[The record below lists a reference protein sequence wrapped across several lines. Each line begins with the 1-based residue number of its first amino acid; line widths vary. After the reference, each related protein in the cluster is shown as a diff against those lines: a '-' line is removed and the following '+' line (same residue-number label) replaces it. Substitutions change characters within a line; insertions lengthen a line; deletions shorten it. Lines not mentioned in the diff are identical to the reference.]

1 MNLPSAFEEKMKR
14 LLGTEYEDYL
24 RNPAIMDRFLKI
36 ITSIYLQAWLKNDP
50 RAGRNIHEFYYYGY
64 APKVSRQTRDCPNQ
78 GISPFPFSFE
88 TLIRQNQKYKVIK
101 SIIVKQAKAD
111 HCYYKR
117 DRGDKKLAQQTNY
130 ARKIPWIRLCILSKM
145 AEGKLRILDF
155 LLERKEPLIKGLRPK
170 SNQYLY
176 EYYQDYYDLYR
187 LLDPK
192 RKNENQITDIEYVAL
207 AIMLQ
212 EMEYSYRF
220 HAAVMFAKMVK
231 NNYPSFCFDHYKDD
245 LLMFWGRFAKSDSIR
260 PIIFN
265 NNKNCVFEYTCHDI
279 LSYVDEMYYLC
290 KCEEMKKVKVNDYQ
304 NDFLKQQRSELL
316 FERQSLAYLFNI
328 IPPQNMPEWNEE
340 DYRAARHFFEREYP
354 VYQVYQQACGEDGI
368 LKLGD
373 IAHKR
378 KSDTTYDYIREFLT
392 WIILASRNEK
402 LFNQES
408 PGWNE
413 INEELCKFRNERY
426 TSKSKKRGRPPKTST
441 NS

>member
-1 MNLPSAFEEKMKR
+1 MDR
-14 LLGTEYEDYL
+14 LGTQKAFAIIRQEADQIWEFKSTDKLGYIKFCARCALNLACRDCGSEYEDYL
-24 RNPAIMDRFLKI
+24 RNPAIVDRFLKI

-64 APKVSRQTRDCPNQ
+64 APKVGRQTRDCPNQ

-231 NNYPSFCFDHYKDD
+231 
-245 LLMFWGRFAKSDSIR
+245 IT
-260 PIIFN
+260 I
-265 NNKNCVFEYTCHDI
+265 
-279 LSYVDEMYYLC
+279 
-290 KCEEMKKVKVNDYQ
+290 
-304 NDFLKQQRSELL
+304 LL
-316 FERQSLAYLFNI
+316 FALI
-328 IPPQNMPEWNEE
+328 
-340 DYRAARHFFEREYP
+340 
-354 VYQVYQQACGEDGI
+354 
-368 LKLGD
+368 
-373 IAHKR
+373 
-378 KSDTTYDYIREFLT
+378 TTKMT
-392 WIILASRNEK
+392 
-402 LFNQES
+402 
-408 PGWNE
+408 
-413 INEELCKFRNERY
+413 C
-426 TSKSKKRGRPPKTST
+426 
-441 NS
+441 